1 MTIMPFSNCMWNAK
15 LVAFCDENTLKTC
28 TGTGQKKQ
36 YDMAPEVKRILTPII
51 PETSLYFL
59 FKLPICLHHAVV

>member
-51 PETSLYFL
+51 PETFHCISFL
-59 FKLPICLHHAVV
+59 NFLSVYTML